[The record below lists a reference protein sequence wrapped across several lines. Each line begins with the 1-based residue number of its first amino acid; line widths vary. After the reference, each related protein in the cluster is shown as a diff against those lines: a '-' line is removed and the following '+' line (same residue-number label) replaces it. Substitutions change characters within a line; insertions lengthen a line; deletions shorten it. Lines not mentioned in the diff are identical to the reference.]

1 MFIKLNRTAI
11 AFILSVVMLLSC
23 GVIAD
28 AAYFSDVSY
37 NNVTNRDAVNYVTDN
52 GYMAGTSTTQF
63 SPNTNVNR
71 AMVVTVLYSMA
82 GKPTVTNSI
91 PFTDVSSNDW
101 YYNPVRWAY
110 ANGIVSGTSSTTF
123 SPTTLIT
130 RQQFAVMLYAYCA
143 YRPSSITNGN
153 GIINGT
159 SITSAADY
167 SSIATY
173 ARAAMR
179 WCVDRYI
186 ITRTSSTGYLYPL
199 NNISRL
205 NLAIFVYRYCKNA
218 EGIVFGKD
226 NFSFKN
232 TSSNFTNS
240 SITKYYISN
249 SDFNYISTLINNN
262 ASSPQSYIDAITLNR
277 NKTWGGSCY
286 GMSMAVASD
295 KWGKIGFNENL
306 PTAVSSMYNIGTPIS
321 NLPVLSRI
329 NLYQSAFA
337 LLSKNTSSYSESNI
351 SNGLQALV
359 NEIKT
364 KGVVLTWYYFGNPVE
379 GHAIVCYKCST
390 DNNGNHKIWAYNPN
404 NTSKK
409 IYTISSNYSSCD
421 FVTEF
426 GHNSIKGLGY
436 DSALSMMNT
445 YDMDGVSNSL
455 PMNNSQSNNTVMIL
469 PVSYSFSIE
478 NKEGEKLS
486 YDAETLAIEG
496 NMKQESVQFV
506 DRYLLLEVDDSEEYH
521 IVPKEGIIDFYY
533 ILWKD
538 CFGAVEGNKIQEAA
552 VSKDGAIKVT
562 GNMSAWLGSFDD
574 MRENSKLISVEGMT
588 TGEEVSMQFNMDTID
603 IKGAEEVVAI
613 TYEKDEAIEH
623 TFKNDKKA
631 ISISQKDALY

>member
-1 MFIKLNRTAI
+1 MIIKLNKTAV
-11 AFILSVVMLLSC
+11 AFILSIVMLLSC

-91 PFTDVSSNDW
+91 PFTDVSSNAW

-199 NNISRL
+199 NSISRL

-226 NFSFKN
+226 NFSFTN

-249 SDFNYISTLINNN
+249 SDFNYMSNLINNN

-306 PTAVSSMYNIGTPIS
+306 PTAVSCMNNVGTPIS

-364 KGVVLTWYYFGNPVE
+364 KGVVLTWYYFGNPVS

-409 IYTISSNYSSCD
+409 IYTIASNYSSCD
-421 FVTEF
+421 FATEF
-426 GHNSIKGLGY
+426 GYNSIKGLGY

-455 PMNNSQSNNTVMIL
+455 PMNNSRNNTVLIL

-506 DRYLLLEVDDSEEYH
+506 DKYLLLKVDDSEEYH
-521 IVPKEGIIDFYY
+521 IVPQKGIIDFCYV
-533 ILWKD
+533 LWRD
-538 CFGAVEGNKIQEAA
+538 RFGAIEGTKIQEAKI
-552 VSKDGAIKVT
+552 SKDGAIKVA
-562 GNMSAWLGSFDD
+562 GNKASWQGSYDN
-574 MRENSKLISVEGMT
+574 MQKSGKLISIEGIT
-588 TGEEVSMQFNMDTID
+588 EGEEATMHFAEETID
-603 IKGAEEVVAI
+603 VTGAEEVVAKN
-613 TYEKDEAIEH
+613 YEKNEAIEH
-623 TFKNDKKA
+623 TFKNDKGKMT
-631 ISISQKDALY
+631 IPQRDILK

>member
-1 MFIKLNRTAI
+1 MIIKLNKTAV
-11 AFILSVVMLLSC
+11 AFILSIVMLLSC

-91 PFTDVSSNDW
+91 PFTDVSSNAW

-123 SPTTLIT
+123 SPTALIT

-199 NNISRL
+199 NSISRL

-226 NFSFKN
+226 NFSFTN

-249 SDFNYISTLINNN
+249 SDFNYMSNLINNN

-306 PTAVSSMYNIGTPIS
+306 PTAVSCMNNVGTPIS

-364 KGVVLTWYYFGNPVE
+364 KGVVLTWYYFGNPVS

-409 IYTISSNYSSCD
+409 IYTIASNYSSCD
-421 FVTEF
+421 FATEF
-426 GHNSIKGLGY
+426 GYNSIKGLGY

-455 PMNNSQSNNTVMIL
+455 PMNNSRNNTVLIL

-506 DRYLLLEVDDSEEYH
+506 DKYLLLKVDDSEEYH
-521 IVPKEGIIDFYY
+521 IVPQKGIIDFCYV
-533 ILWKD
+533 LWRD
-538 CFGAVEGNKIQEAA
+538 RFGAIEGTKIQEAKI
-552 VSKDGAIKVT
+552 SKDGAIKVA
-562 GNMSAWLGSFDD
+562 GNKASWQGSYDN
-574 MRENSKLISVEGMT
+574 MQKSGKLISIEGIT
-588 TGEEVSMQFNMDTID
+588 EGEEATMHFAEETID
-603 IKGAEEVVAI
+603 VTGAEEVVAKNN
-613 TYEKDEAIEH
+613 EKNEAIEH
-623 TFKNDKKA
+623 TFKNDKGKMT
-631 ISISQKDALY
+631 IPQRDILK

>member
-1 MFIKLNRTAI
+1 MIIKLNKTAV
-11 AFILSVVMLLSC
+11 AFILSIVMLLSC

-91 PFTDVSSNDW
+91 PFTDVSSNAW

-123 SPTTLIT
+123 SPTALIT

-199 NNISRL
+199 NSISRL

-226 NFSFKN
+226 NFSFTN

-249 SDFNYISTLINNN
+249 SDFNYMSNLINNN

-306 PTAVSSMYNIGTPIS
+306 PTAVSCMNNVGTPIS

-364 KGVVLTWYYFGNPVE
+364 KGVVLTWYYFGNPVS

-409 IYTISSNYSSCD
+409 IYTIASNYSSCD
-421 FVTEF
+421 FATEF
-426 GHNSIKGLGY
+426 GYNSIKGLGY

-455 PMNNSQSNNTVMIL
+455 PMNNSRNNTVLIL

-506 DRYLLLEVDDSEEYH
+506 DKYLLLKVDDSEEYH
-521 IVPKEGIIDFYY
+521 IVPQKGIIDFCYV
-533 ILWKD
+533 LWRD
-538 CFGAVEGNKIQEAA
+538 RFGAIEGTKIQEAKI
-552 VSKDGAIKVT
+552 SKDGAIKVA
-562 GNMSAWLGSFDD
+562 GNKASWQGSYDN
-574 MRENSKLISVEGMT
+574 MQKSGKLISIEGIT
-588 TGEEVSMQFNMDTID
+588 EGEEATMHFAEETID
-603 IKGAEEVVAI
+603 VTGAEEVVAKN
-613 TYEKDEAIEH
+613 YEKNEAIEH
-623 TFKNDKKA
+623 TFKNNKGKMTIPQRDILK
-631 ISISQKDALY
+631 

>member
-1 MFIKLNRTAI
+1 MIIKLNKTAV
-11 AFILSVVMLLSC
+11 AFILSIVMLLSC

-63 SPNTNVNR
+63 SPSTNVNR

-91 PFTDVSSNDW
+91 PFTDVSSNAW

-123 SPTTLIT
+123 SPTALIT

-199 NNISRL
+199 NSISRL

-226 NFSFKN
+226 NFSFTN

-249 SDFNYISTLINNN
+249 SDFNYMSNLINNN

-306 PTAVSSMYNIGTPIS
+306 PTAVSCMNNVGTPIS

-364 KGVVLTWYYFGNPVE
+364 KGVVLTWYYFGNPVS

-409 IYTISSNYSSCD
+409 IYTIASNYSSCD
-421 FVTEF
+421 FATEF
-426 GHNSIKGLGY
+426 GYNSIKGLGY

-455 PMNNSQSNNTVMIL
+455 PMNNSRNNTVLIL

-506 DRYLLLEVDDSEEYH
+506 DKYLLLKVDDSEEYH
-521 IVPKEGIIDFYY
+521 IVPQKGIIDFCYV
-533 ILWKD
+533 LWRD
-538 CFGAVEGNKIQEAA
+538 RFGAIEGTKIQEAKI
-552 VSKDGAIKVT
+552 SKDGAIKVA
-562 GNMSAWLGSFDD
+562 GNKASWQGSYDN
-574 MRENSKLISVEGMT
+574 MQKSGKLISIEGIT
-588 TGEEVSMQFNMDTID
+588 EGEEATMHFAEETID
-603 IKGAEEVVAI
+603 VTGAEEVVAKN
-613 TYEKDEAIEH
+613 YEKNEAIEH
-623 TFKNDKKA
+623 TFKNDKGKMT
-631 ISISQKDALY
+631 IPQRDILK

>member
-1 MFIKLNRTAI
+1 
-11 AFILSVVMLLSC
+11 
-23 GVIAD
+23 
-28 AAYFSDVSY
+28 
-37 NNVTNRDAVNYVTDN
+37 
-52 GYMAGTSTTQF
+52 
-63 SPNTNVNR
+63 
-71 AMVVTVLYSMA
+71 
-82 GKPTVTNSI
+82 
-91 PFTDVSSNDW
+91 
-101 YYNPVRWAY
+101 
-110 ANGIVSGTSSTTF
+110 
-123 SPTTLIT
+123 
-130 RQQFAVMLYAYCA
+130 
-143 YRPSSITNGN
+143 
-153 GIINGT
+153 
-159 SITSAADY
+159 
-167 SSIATY
+167 
-173 ARAAMR
+173 
-179 WCVDRYI
+179 
-186 ITRTSSTGYLYPL
+186 
-199 NNISRL
+199 
-205 NLAIFVYRYCKNA
+205 
-218 EGIVFGKD
+218 
-226 NFSFKN
+226 
-232 TSSNFTNS
+232 
-240 SITKYYISN
+240 
-249 SDFNYISTLINNN
+249 
-262 ASSPQSYIDAITLNR
+262 
-277 NKTWGGSCY
+277 
-286 GMSMAVASD
+286 MSMAVASD

-421 FVTEF
+421 FATEF